1 MNTFTVKI
9 DLDAPEPTSDQ
20 VDVLMDLFEE
30 YHCTWGMSHDRL
42 RAQLTIPGATFLQ
55 AAHLAGLV
63 VGEAVERAGYG
74 SPPVVAITV
83 MTEAEFERREAEH
96 DIPDLLS
103 TEEVAIR
110 LGISRQAVVKR
121 AAKLGGKKVG
131 DRAWVFDA
139 AVIDEL
145 IEENG

>member
-1 MNTFTVKI
+1 MNTFIVQI

-30 YHCTWGMSHDRL
+30 YHCSWGMSRGRL
-42 RAQLTIPGATFLQ
+42 QAQLTVPGTTFVQAT
-55 AAHLAGLV
+55 HLAGLV

-74 SPPVVAITV
+74 SPPVVAVTV
-83 MTEAEFERREAEH
+83 MTEDEFERREAEL
-96 DIPDLLS
+96 DLPNLLS
-103 TEEVAIR
+103 TEEVSER

-121 AAKLGGKKVG
+121 AAKLGGRKVG

-145 IEENG
+145 IGENN